1 MPTHNAYDDAH
12 VEELLEELAA
22 TPEQDPRWEQIRSEL
37 VRIHI
42 SLGRHVA
49 RRYTGHSEPRED
61 IEQAAMLGLV
71 KAINRYDPA
80 HGARFIAFAM
90 PTMIGEVKRHF
101 RDHTWTMRMPRRLQE
116 LRLALRSARQDFI
129 HENGRPPTIP
139 EICALLGITEE
150 EVIETL
156 GANDAYQ
163 TISLD
168 VPVSEGDDS
177 ASLGELIGNDDPQL
191 ETVLDRNAL
200 RPMLEDLPERER
212 TILLYRFYGNKTQS
226 EIADLLG
233 ISQMHVSRIIS
244 RTLTGL
250 RDRLLQDA

>member
-12 VEELLEELAA
+12 VEELLKELAA

-42 SLGRHVA
+42 PLGRHVA

-90 PTMIGEVKRHF
+90 PTMVGEVKRHF

-139 EICALLGITEE
+139 EICVLLGITEE

>member
-12 VEELLEELAA
+12 VEELLKELAA

-42 SLGRHVA
+42 PLGRHVA

-61 IEQAAMLGLV
+61 IEQAAMVGLV

-80 HGARFIAFAM
+80 HGVRFIAFAM
-90 PTMIGEVKRHF
+90 PTMVGEVKRHF

-156 GANDAYQ
+156 GANEAYQ

-168 VPVSEGDDS
+168 VPASEGDDS

-191 ETVLDRNAL
+191 ESVLDRNAL

-212 TILLYRFYGNKTQS
+212 AILLYRFYGNKTQS

-233 ISQMHVSRIIS
+233 ISQMHVSRLIT
-244 RTLTGL
+244 RTLTRL

>member
-1 MPTHNAYDDAH
+1 MPTHNGYDDGH
-12 VEELLEELAA
+12 VEDLLTELAA
-22 TPEQDPRWEQIRSEL
+22 TPEQDPRWERIRSEL

-42 SLGRHVA
+42 PLVRHVA

-101 RDHTWTMRMPRRLQE
+101 RDHTWAMRMPRRLQE
-116 LRLALRSARQDFI
+116 LRLALRTARQDFI
-129 HENGRPPTIP
+129 HENGRPPTVP

-150 EVIETL
+150 EAIETL
-156 GANDAYQ
+156 GAADAYQ

-168 VPVSEGDDS
+168 VPASEGDDS

-191 ETVLDRNAL
+191 QTVLDRNAL
-200 RPMLEDLPERER
+200 RPMLENLPERER
-212 TILLYRFYGNKTQS
+212 TILLHRFYGNKTQA

-233 ISQMHVSRIIS
+233 ISQMHVSRLIS
-244 RTLTGL
+244 RTLTEL
-250 RDRLLQDA
+250 RRQLLLDA

>member
-12 VEELLEELAA
+12 VEELLKELAA

-42 SLGRHVA
+42 SLARHFA

-90 PTMIGEVKRHF
+90 PTMVGEVKRHF

-233 ISQMHVSRIIS
+233 ISQMHVSRLIS
-244 RTLTGL
+244 RTLTRL

>member
-12 VEELLEELAA
+12 VEELLKELAA

-42 SLGRHVA
+42 PLGRHVA

-90 PTMIGEVKRHF
+90 PTMVGEVKRHF

>member
-1 MPTHNAYDDAH
+1 MPTHSSYDDGHA
-12 VEELLEELAA
+12 EELLEELAA
-22 TPEQDPRWEQIRSEL
+22 ISEQDPRWEQIRSEL
-37 VRIHI
+37 VRLHI
-42 SLGRHVA
+42 PLGRHVA

-80 HGARFIAFAM
+80 YGGRFLSFAM

-101 RDHTWTMRMPRRLQE
+101 RDRTWAMRMPRRLQE
-116 LRLALRSARQDFI
+116 LSLALRTARQDFI
-129 HENGRPPTIP
+129 HENGRPPTVP

-150 EVIETL
+150 EAIEAL
-156 GANDAYQ
+156 GAGDAYQ

-168 VPVSEGDDS
+168 LPASEDDGS

-200 RPMLEDLPERER
+200 RPMLENLPERER
-212 TILLYRFYGNKTQS
+212 TILLHRFYGNKTQA

-233 ISQMHVSRIIS
+233 ISQMHVSRLIS
-244 RTLTGL
+244 RSLIQL
-250 RDRLLQDA
+250 RTQFLQDA

>member
-42 SLGRHVA
+42 PLGRHVA

-90 PTMIGEVKRHF
+90 PTMVGEVKRHF

-139 EICALLGITEE
+139 EICVLLGITEE